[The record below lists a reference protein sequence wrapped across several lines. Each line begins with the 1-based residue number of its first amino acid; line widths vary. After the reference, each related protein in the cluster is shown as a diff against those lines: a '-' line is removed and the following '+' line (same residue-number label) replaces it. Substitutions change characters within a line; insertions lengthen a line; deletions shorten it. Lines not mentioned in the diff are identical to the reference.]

1 MTTKYESKKHL
12 KSAWVSRSK
21 DNYEEKPWGKE
32 KTWTGFSGVHGKLL
46 YIDSGKKTSLKFHS
60 QKSEVLFLKTGKI
73 KVIFGNECAFSDPVA
88 NPLQTE
94 VLEPGDALLV
104 QSGCPYRIIALENS
118 EMIEIGNHSAEKPV
132 RVIDDYGRESENVE
146 NLARAISEHT

>member
-1 MTTKYESKKHL
+1 M
-12 KSAWVSRSK
+12 
-21 DNYEEKPWGKE
+21 
-32 KTWTGFSGVHGKLL
+32 HGKLL

-60 QKSEVLFLKTGKI
+60 QKSEVLFLKAGKI
-73 KVIFGNECAFSDPVA
+73 KVIFGNESCFYRPSCQSA
-88 NPLQTE
+88 LQTE
-94 VLEPGDALLV
+94 ILEPGDALLV